1 MHNASYLLLN
11 AYYKSPKAIA
21 FKDDKT
27 SLTYEELFNEVIN
40 KASYIKS
47 QGIINKPIIVLVD
60 RSINPLIWFLA
71 ILLSNNSYVPLDEN
85 IPVSKLSVIIDELK
99 AEYYV
104 SDNDISLPL
113 TRLSGNAIDLF
124 SVEDFEE
131 DFKLT
136 NDAYIVFTSGSTG
149 TPKGVIKT
157 HENIISFVDNFVET
171 FTFLGKENIANQAPF
186 FFDASMKDL
195 FISLKLGATLFI
207 PSKTTFSLPTE
218 TIKYLNDNKITYI
231 CWVPSAL
238 QMIAKTRMLSFIK
251 PEYLKYVYFVGEVF
265 QPKYLNMWVKAM
277 PNVRFFN
284 IFGSS
289 EVMGVSL
296 YYEIKSEVNVDA
308 VPLGKPLKNNTV
320 ELINDEIVITSKQV
334 AKGYLN
340 IVESRSFKDGKLYTG
355 DYGAFNADGDLV
367 FVGRKDFQIKHL
379 GYRIELQ
386 EIEAALT
393 SFEYIDQCCAVFD
406 DAKDAIILFVSLT
419 KNIEDPTKAII
430 DYAKEK
436 LQFYMVPNKVVV
448 LDKLPL
454 NNNGK
459 IDRTKL
465 KEMRD

>member
-1 MHNASYLLLN
+1 MLNASCLLLN
-11 AYYKSPKAIA
+11 AYYNSPKALA
-21 FKDDKT
+21 FKDDKR

-60 RSINPLIWFLA
+60 RSINPLVWFLA

-85 IPVSKLSVIIDELK
+85 IPVSKLSVIINELK

-113 TRLSGNAIDLF
+113 TKLSGRAKDLF
-124 SVEDFEE
+124 SIEDFEK
-131 DFKLT
+131 DFKLN

-195 FISLKLGATLFI
+195 FVSLKLGATLFI
-207 PSKTTFSLPTE
+207 PSKATFSLPTE
-218 TIKYLNDNKITYI
+218 TIKYLNENKITYI

-251 PEYLKYVYFVGEVF
+251 PESLKYVFFVGEVF
-265 QPKYLNMWVKAM
+265 QPKYLNMWVKAL

-284 IFGSS
+284 IYGSS
-289 EVMGVSL
+289 EVMGVCL
-296 YYEIKSEVNVDA
+296 QYEIKKEVLTESI
-308 VPLGKPLKNNTV
+308 PLGKPLKNNSV
-320 ELINDEIVITSKQV
+320 ELINDEIVISSRQV

-340 IVESRSFKDGKLYTG
+340 IVESRSFKEGKLFTG
-355 DYGAFNADGDLV
+355 DYGSINEDGDLV

-406 DAKDAIILFVSLT
+406 EVKDSIILFASLT
-419 KNIEDPTKAII
+419 KHIEDSTKVII

-436 LQFYMVPNKVVV
+436 LQFYMLPNKVVV

-454 NNNGK
+454 NSNGK